1 MLLSGVSALALQA
14 QAQQAPAVAPTGASV
29 VSGRVGIETNGA
41 QTIINQSSDRALVN
55 WSRFDT
61 AAGQHVQVNQPGST
75 SLLVNRVTGGAATR
89 FDGTLSANGQVFLL
103 NEAGIFFGSTAQINA
118 AGFLASTGRLDE
130 QSFLAGGTVRIELA
144 DSLSRIVNQGVIRV
158 AEGGYAALAAG
169 IVQNKGVVEARLGHV
184 VLSGAESF
192 TLDLAGDGLLSFA
205 VPAGS
210 AAGQVLNQGHLG
222 ADGGTVLLTARGGRD
237 AMAGVIN
244 SSGSIQAQTVQERG
258 GRIIIAGDDGVSVEL
273 SGRVDASAASGQ
285 GGGISVDGGAIA
297 LTGANLSAD
306 GASGG
311 GSVSIGGSPKAD
323 RLAQTVAMD
332 AASQIS
338 ADAKAQGDGGRITLW
353 SRKTTEAEGAISAQ
367 GGTAGGDGG
376 FVEVS
381 SKGGVR
387 LTGALSLGAL
397 AGKGGTLLLDPTDI
411 IIDDLADLSGVGAAD
426 LGVSV
431 ESLAASSASIVYL
444 EADNNIIIRDL
455 AAGGVTMLP
464 NVSLSLKAGL
474 DSGAAE
480 GSIKFLTSGTQLTTS
495 GSGRITLDARGNI
508 DGAFKLTSGA
518 GDIVVAAG
526 GTMRLTGADIRTS
539 SGDITLVAGHR
550 SGGQGAIVLTD
561 TNIHADHGWVILSGG
576 PGLDTTSLLEIYSAT
591 GTASD
596 AAGITLS
603 NSSIS
608 IDQGEITLRGR
619 GSDFGASGGNHGIAI
634 TNGSVLSAGDGYIS
648 LYGEASGTGG
658 GSYGVLVS
666 GAGTRLSIT
675 GSGGLSLRGTATNS
689 VGRGQGDNSGIVI
702 ADGAALSVATGA
714 MRLTGTGGTTDL
726 AGPEDSDDG
735 GNDGVRI
742 QGAATRL
749 TINGGRLV
757 LNGTGGTAGTGSSGA
772 DSLGV
777 VVDGAVI
784 AGTTGAELTITADGD
799 SGASADS
806 HGEKGVGLWL
816 GNGAVLGQAG
826 SDATLSLELRDL
838 AISGGAAI
846 LGAGTI
852 AITTQDSGDSI
863 GLGDGVTGSLHIS
876 AAEMAAISSSFTQ
889 RTVGHLEGSGELRVG
904 DVALTGRTRLRM
916 DGADGRIILSGAV
929 NAGENS
935 LSLNGGGISQTG
947 SSVLTAGVL
956 NADAVGSLS
965 LTGANRISELGT
977 IKAGSGVDIRS
988 TSTLMVGDVDA
999 GAGTLQLL
1007 ADGVDLILGDAA
1019 TLRNSGAG
1027 HDIILA
1033 STRDFKADDTASV
1046 TAGGRWLIYSR
1057 SAATADLGTLSGTVL
1072 RGRSYA
1078 DHPPAGVTQS
1088 GNLVLYAASGTLTV
1102 TANGFTRAY
1111 GAANPAFT
1119 YTITGF
1125 EAGDTLDNT
1134 ISGAALL
1141 GTSATAASGV
1151 GTYTITISQ
1160 GTLANSKG
1168 YDFSYATG
1176 TLTINPAALVITAND
1191 ASRTYG
1197 TANPAFTAR
1206 YDGLVNGDT
1215 ASVVSGLTLVTGATA
1230 ASGVGSYAITGS
1242 GAMASNY
1249 TISYQAGAL
1258 SITPAALIIQAND
1271 ASRTYGAAN
1280 PAFTARYDGL
1290 VNGDTASVVSG
1301 LTLATSATAASGVGS
1316 YAITGSGATAANYS
1330 ISYQA
1335 GALSITPAALTIR
1348 ANDTSRTYGA
1358 ANPAFT
1364 ARYDGLVNGDT
1375 ASVVSGLTL
1384 ATSATAS
1391 SGVGSY
1397 AITGSGAT
1405 AANYTISYQAGALSI
1420 TPAALT
1426 IRANDASRTYGAAN
1440 PAFTARY
1447 DGLVN
1452 GDTASVVSGL
1462 TLATSATASSG
1473 VGSYAITG
1481 AGATAANYSISYQA
1495 GALNITPAALTIR
1508 ANDASRTYGAANPA
1522 FTARY
1527 DGLVNGDTASVVSGL
1542 TLATSATAASGVGSY
1557 AITGSGATAANYSI
1571 SYQAGALSITPAA
1584 LTIRANDASRTY
1596 GAANPAFTARYD
1608 GLVNGDTAS
1617 VVSGLTLVT
1626 SSATA
1631 SSGVGSYAI
1640 TGSGATAANY
1650 AISYQAGA
1658 LSITPAA
1665 LTIRAND
1672 ASRTYG
1678 AANPAFT
1685 ARYDGLVNGDT
1696 ASVVSGLTLATSATA
1711 ASGVGSYAITG
1722 SGATAANYTISYQAG
1737 ALNITP
1743 AALTI
1748 RANDASRSYGVAN
1761 PAFTA
1766 RYDGLVNGD
1775 TASVVSGLA
1784 LATSATVASGVGSYA
1799 ITGSGAMAANYTISY
1814 QAGALSITPA
1824 ALTIRAND
1832 ATRTYGAGNPA
1843 FTARYDGLVNGD
1855 TASVVSGLALATSA
1869 TAASG
1874 VGSYAITGSGAT
1886 AANYTISYQAG
1897 ALSITPAA
1905 LTIRANDTSR
1915 TYGAA
1920 NPAFTA
1926 RYDGLVNGDTASV
1939 VSGLA
1944 LATSAT
1950 AASGVGSYAITGSG
1964 ATASNYTIS
1973 YQAGALSIT
1982 PAALTIRA
1990 NDASRTYGAANPAFT
2005 ARYDGLVNGDT
2016 ALVVNGLT
2024 LATSATA
2031 ASGVGSYAITGSGA
2045 MAANYTISYQA
2056 GALNITPAALTI
2068 RANDASRTYGAANP
2082 AFTARYDGLVNG
2094 DTASVVSGLALAT
2107 SATAASGV
2115 GSYAITGSGATASN
2129 YTISYQA
2136 GALGITPAALA
2147 IRANDASR
2155 TYGAA
2160 NPAFTARYDGLVNGD
2175 TALVVSG
2182 LTLATSATAA
2192 SGVGSYAITG
2202 SGATAAN
2209 YTISYQAGALSIT
2222 PAALT
2227 IRANDASRTYGA
2239 ANPAFTARYDGLV
2252 NGDTASVVSG
2262 LTLGTDATASSGVGS
2277 YAITG
2282 LGATAANYT
2291 ISYQAGALSITP
2303 AALTIRANDA
2313 SRTYGAANPAFT
2325 ARYDGL
2331 VNGDTAS
2338 VVSGLTLATS
2348 ATAASGVGSYAITG
2362 SGATAANYSIS
2373 YQAGALSITPAALTI
2388 RANDAS
2394 RTYGAANPAFT
2405 ARYDGLVNGDTA
2417 SVVSGLTLVTGA
2429 TASSGVGSYA
2439 ITGSGAT
2446 AANYTISYQA
2456 GALNITPAALTI
2468 RANDASRTY
2477 GAANPAFTARYDG
2490 LVNGDTASVV
2500 SGLTLATSATAA
2512 SGVGSYAIT
2521 GSGATAANYS
2531 ISYQAGALSIT
2542 PAALIIRANDASR
2555 TYGAANPAFTVRYEG
2570 LVNGDTA
2577 SVVSGLTLAT
2587 SATAASGV
2595 GSYAITGSGATA
2607 ANYSISYQAGALS
2620 ITPAALTIRANDAS
2634 RTYGAANPAFTARY
2648 DGLVNGDTASVVSG
2662 LTLATGATAA
2672 SGVGSY
2678 AITGSGATAA
2688 NYSISYQ
2695 AGALSITPAALTIR
2709 ANDASRTYG
2718 AANPAFT
2725 ARYDGLV
2732 NGDTASVVSGL
2743 TLATSATAS
2752 SGVGSYA
2759 ITGSGATAAN
2769 YTISYQSGALSIT
2782 PAALTIRANDASR
2795 TYGAANPAFT
2805 ARYDGLV
2812 NGDTASVVSG
2822 LTLATGATAASGVG
2836 SYAITGSGA
2845 TAANYSISYQAGAL
2859 SITPAA
2865 LTIRANDASRTYGAS
2880 NPAFT
2885 ARYDG
2890 LLNGDT
2896 ASVVS
2901 GLTLSA
2907 DATPASNVGAYRISL
2922 SGATAANYTISL
2934 QSGTLTVIPA
2944 ALTIRV
2950 ADASRV
2956 RGGANP
2962 AFTVIY
2968 DGFVNSDSAGIVS
2981 GLSVATPATS
2991 LSDLGSYRITAS
3003 GAVAAN
3009 YTIAYQ
3015 EGTLTVTAPP
3025 AGQLPGPVASVVP
3038 VTQVNAISNVP
3049 PPLPSI
3055 ANAGTPGG
3063 STVAAVL
3070 QPGSP
3075 PASSPAS
3082 NSSSG
3087 SESPPAAGGQPA
3099 NRADAPADRVA
3110 EATAPA
3116 GSAPVSGSVNDRV
3129 TAPQVLIPGLL
3140 VRQNVPP
3147 PVPVTGTPGLDQNYP
3162 VMGQGW

>member
-1 MLLSGVSALALQA
+1 MGGKVWPSPFPRPRNRQGSAPVPRKNAFSPRALPLFMLLSGVSALALQA
-14 QAQQAPAVAPTGASV
+14 QAQQAPALAPTGASV
-29 VSGRVGIETNGA
+29 VSGKVGIETNGA

-61 AAGQHVQVNQPGST
+61 AAGQQVQVNQPGSS

-130 QSFLAGGTVRIELA
+130 QSFLAGGSVRIELA
-144 DSLSRIVNQGVIRV
+144 DSLSRIVNQGVIQV

-169 IVQNKGVVEARLGHV
+169 IVQNRGVVEARLGHV

-244 SSGSIQAQTVQERG
+244 SSGTVQAQTVQERG

-285 GGGISVDGGAIA
+285 GGGIRVDGGAIA
-297 LTGANLSAD
+297 LTAASLSAD

-311 GSVSIGGSPKAD
+311 GTVAIGGSPKGD

-353 SRKTTEAEGAISAQ
+353 SRKATKAEGAISAQ

-387 LTGALSLGAL
+387 LTGAVSLAAL

-411 IIDDLADLSGVGAAD
+411 IIDDLADLSGIGAAD

-431 ESLAASSASIVYL
+431 ETLAASSASIVYL

-464 NVSLSLKAGL
+464 DVSLSLKAGL

-508 DGAFKLTSGA
+508 DGAFKLSSGA

-539 SGDITLVAGHR
+539 SGDITLVAGHH

-666 GAGTRLSIT
+666 GASTRLSIT
-675 GSGGLSLRGTATNS
+675 GSGGLSLRGTATDS

-714 MRLTGTGGTTDL
+714 MRLTGSGGTTDL

-777 VVDGAVI
+777 VVDGALI
-784 AGTTGAELTITADGD
+784 AGTSGSELTIIADGD
-799 SGASADS
+799 SAATADA
-806 HGEKGVGLWL
+806 HGEKGIGLWL

-852 AITTQDSGDSI
+852 AIATRDSADSI
-863 GLGDGVTGSLHIS
+863 GLGDGVTGSLHVS

-889 RTVGHLEGSGELRVG
+889 RTIGQLEGSGELRVG

-929 NAGENS
+929 DAGENS

-947 SSVLTAGVL
+947 SSVLTVGVL

-988 TSTLMVGDVDA
+988 TSTLTVGDVDA

-1007 ADGVDLILGDAA
+1007 ADGVDLILGAAA

-1033 STRDFKADDTASV
+1033 STRDFKADDTASL

-1078 DHPPAGVTQS
+1078 DHPPSGVTQS

-1119 YTITGF
+1119 YTVTGF

-1151 GTYTITISQ
+1151 GTYTISISQ

-1176 TLTINPAALVITAND
+1176 TLTINPAAL
-1191 ASRTYG
+1191 
-1197 TANPAFTAR
+1197 
-1206 YDGLVNGDT
+1206 
-1215 ASVVSGLTLVTGATA
+1215 
-1230 ASGVGSYAITGS
+1230 AIT
-1242 GAMASNY
+1242 
-1249 TISYQAGAL
+1249 
-1258 SITPAALIIQAND
+1258 AND

-1290 VNGDTASVVSG
+1290 VNGDTASVVGG

-1316 YAITGSGATAANYS
+1316 YAITGSGATAANYT

-1335 GALSITPAALTIR
+1335 GALSITPAALMIR
-1348 ANDTSRTYGA
+1348 ANDASRTYGA
-1358 ANPAFT
+1358 ANSAFT

-1405 AANYTISYQAGALSI
+1405 AANYTISYEAGALSITPAALIIQANDASRAYGAANPAFTARYEGLVNGDTASVVSGLTLATSATASSGVGSYAITGSGATAANYSISYQAGALSI

-1426 IRANDASRTYGAAN
+1426 IRANDASRAYGAAN

-1481 AGATAANYSISYQA
+1481 
-1495 GALNITPAALTIR
+1495 
-1508 ANDASRTYGAANPA
+1508 
-1522 FTARY
+1522 
-1527 DGLVNGDTASVVSGL
+1527 
-1542 TLATSATAASGVGSY
+1542 
-1557 AITGSGATAANYSI
+1557 
-1571 SYQAGALSITPAA
+1571 
-1584 LTIRANDASRTY
+1584 
-1596 GAANPAFTARYD
+1596 
-1608 GLVNGDTAS
+1608 
-1617 VVSGLTLVT
+1617 
-1626 SSATA
+1626 
-1631 SSGVGSYAI
+1631 
-1640 TGSGATAANY
+1640 
-1650 AISYQAGA
+1650 
-1658 LSITPAA
+1658 
-1665 LTIRAND
+1665 
-1672 ASRTYG
+1672 
-1678 AANPAFT
+1678 
-1685 ARYDGLVNGDT
+1685 
-1696 ASVVSGLTLATSATA
+1696 
-1711 ASGVGSYAITG
+1711 
-1722 SGATAANYTISYQAG
+1722 
-1737 ALNITP
+1737 
-1743 AALTI
+1743 
-1748 RANDASRSYGVAN
+1748 
-1761 PAFTA
+1761 
-1766 RYDGLVNGD
+1766 
-1775 TASVVSGLA
+1775 
-1784 LATSATVASGVGSYA
+1784 
-1799 ITGSGAMAANYTISY
+1799 
-1814 QAGALSITPA
+1814 
-1824 ALTIRAND
+1824 
-1832 ATRTYGAGNPA
+1832 
-1843 FTARYDGLVNGD
+1843 
-1855 TASVVSGLALATSA
+1855 
-1869 TAASG
+1869 
-1874 VGSYAITGSGAT
+1874 
-1886 AANYTISYQAG
+1886 
-1897 ALSITPAA
+1897 
-1905 LTIRANDTSR
+1905 
-1915 TYGAA
+1915 
-1920 NPAFTA
+1920 
-1926 RYDGLVNGDTASV
+1926 
-1939 VSGLA
+1939 
-1944 LATSAT
+1944 
-1950 AASGVGSYAITGSG
+1950 SG
-1964 ATASNYTIS
+1964 ATAS
-1973 YQAGALSIT
+1973 
-1982 PAALTIRA
+1982 
-1990 NDASRTYGAANPAFT
+1990 
-2005 ARYDGLVNGDT
+2005 
-2016 ALVVNGLT
+2016 
-2024 LATSATA
+2024 
-2031 ASGVGSYAITGSGA
+2031 
-2045 MAANYTISYQA
+2045 
-2056 GALNITPAALTI
+2056 
-2068 RANDASRTYGAANP
+2068 
-2082 AFTARYDGLVNG
+2082 
-2094 DTASVVSGLALAT
+2094 
-2107 SATAASGV
+2107 
-2115 GSYAITGSGATASN
+2115 
-2129 YTISYQA
+2129 
-2136 GALGITPAALA
+2136 
-2147 IRANDASR
+2147 
-2155 TYGAA
+2155 
-2160 NPAFTARYDGLVNGD
+2160 
-2175 TALVVSG
+2175 
-2182 LTLATSATAA
+2182 
-2192 SGVGSYAITG
+2192 
-2202 SGATAAN
+2202 
-2209 YTISYQAGALSIT
+2209 
-2222 PAALT
+2222 
-2227 IRANDASRTYGA
+2227 
-2239 ANPAFTARYDGLV
+2239 
-2252 NGDTASVVSG
+2252 
-2262 LTLGTDATASSGVGS
+2262 
-2277 YAITG
+2277 
-2282 LGATAANYT
+2282 NYT

-2394 RTYGAANPAFT
+2394 RAYGAANPAFTARYDGLVNGDTASVVSGLTLATNATASSGVGSYAITGSGATASNYTISYQAGALSITPAALIIQANDASRAYGAANPAFTARYEGLVNGDTASVVSGLTLATGATAASGVGSYAITGSGATASNYTISYQAGALSITPAALTIRANDASRSYGAANPAFTARYDGLVNGDTASVVSGLTLATGATAASGVGSYAITGSGATAANYTISYQAGALSITPAALTIRANDASRPYGAANPAFTARYDGLVNGDTALVVSGLTLATGATASSGVGSYAITGSGATAANYTISYQAGALGVTSAALTIRANDASRAYGAANPAFTARYDGLVNGDTASVVSGLTLATSATPASGVGSYAITGSGATAANYTISYQAGALSITPAALTIRANDASRTYGAANPAFT

-2417 SVVSGLTLVTGA
+2417 SVVSGLTLATSSTASSGVGSYAITGSGA
-2429 TASSGVGSYA
+2429 TAANYTISYQAGALGITPAALTIRANDASRTYGAANPAFTARYDGLVNGDTASVVSGLALATRATAASGVGSYA

-2500 SGLTLATSATAA
+2500 SGLT
-2512 SGVGSYAIT
+2512 
-2521 GSGATAANYS
+2521 
-2531 ISYQAGALSIT
+2531 IST
-2542 PAALIIRANDASR
+2542 
-2555 TYGAANPAFTVRYEG
+2555 
-2570 LVNGDTA
+2570 
-2577 SVVSGLTLAT
+2577 
-2587 SATAASGV
+2587 
-2595 GSYAITGSGATA
+2595 
-2607 ANYSISYQAGALS
+2607 
-2620 ITPAALTIRANDAS
+2620 
-2634 RTYGAANPAFTARY
+2634 
-2648 DGLVNGDTASVVSG
+2648 
-2662 LTLATGATAA
+2662 
-2672 SGVGSY
+2672 
-2678 AITGSGATAA
+2678 
-2688 NYSISYQ
+2688 
-2695 AGALSITPAALTIR
+2695 
-2709 ANDASRTYG
+2709 
-2718 AANPAFT
+2718 
-2725 ARYDGLV
+2725 
-2732 NGDTASVVSGL
+2732 
-2743 TLATSATAS
+2743 
-2752 SGVGSYA
+2752 
-2759 ITGSGATAAN
+2759 
-2769 YTISYQSGALSIT
+2769 
-2782 PAALTIRANDASR
+2782 
-2795 TYGAANPAFT
+2795 
-2805 ARYDGLV
+2805 
-2812 NGDTASVVSG
+2812 
-2822 LTLATGATAASGVG
+2822 
-2836 SYAITGSGA
+2836 
-2845 TAANYSISYQAGAL
+2845 
-2859 SITPAA
+2859 
-2865 LTIRANDASRTYGAS
+2865 
-2880 NPAFT
+2880 
-2885 ARYDG
+2885 
-2890 LLNGDT
+2890 
-2896 ASVVS
+2896 
-2901 GLTLSA
+2901 
-2907 DATPASNVGAYRISL
+2907 DATPASNVGAYRINL

-2956 RGGANP
+2956 RGAANP

-2968 DGFVNSDSAGIVS
+2968 DGFVNNDSAGIVS
-2981 GLSVATPATS
+2981 GLGVATPATS

-3025 AGQLPGPVASVVP
+3025 AGQLPGPIASLVP

-3049 PPLPSI
+3049 PPLPAV
-3055 ANAGTPGG
+3055 ANAGVPGG
-3063 STVAAVL
+3063 GGTVAAVL
-3070 QPGSP
+3070 QPGNP
-3075 PASSPAS
+3075 PASNGGTGGESPA
-3082 NSSSG
+3082 
-3087 SESPPAAGGQPA
+3087 AAGGQPA
-3099 NRADAPADRVA
+3099 NQSDAPADRLA
-3110 EATAPA
+3110 EAAAPT

-3140 VRQNVPP
+3140 VRQTVPP